1 MRLTKFWRAAHSWL
15 ALVWHTLRDPEPANP
30 IPPQWRL

>member
-1 MRLTKFWRAAHSWL
+1 MQLTKFWRATRSWL
-15 ALVWHTLRDPEPANP
+15 GLVWHTLRDPEPSHP